1 MINTSK
7 SNVITA
13 TVLEELASVGNR
25 EAPVTQIVSLTGS
38 YFDCV
43 SRRERTCRQAIRL
56 ESSLV
61 LKVIIQVMLTLFCL
75 MGRVTALIQIK
86 FHTRVKGTA
95 WENG

>member
-13 TVLEELASVGNR
+13 TVLEKLASVGNS

-38 YFDCV
+38 YLV
-43 SRRERTCRQAIRL
+43 GGRTCRQVIRL

-61 LKVIIQVMLTLFCL
+61 LKVTIQVTLTLFCL
-75 MGRVTALIQIK
+75 MGRVMALIQIK
-86 FHTRVKGTA
+86 FHTTVKGTA
-95 WENG
+95 

>member
-1 MINTSK
+1 M
-7 SNVITA
+7 
-13 TVLEELASVGNR
+13 
-25 EAPVTQIVSLTGS
+25 TQIVFMTGS

-61 LKVIIQVMLTLFCL
+61 LKVTIQVILTLFCL
-75 MGRVTALIQIK
+75 MGRVTALIQMK

-95 WENG
+95 LQNG